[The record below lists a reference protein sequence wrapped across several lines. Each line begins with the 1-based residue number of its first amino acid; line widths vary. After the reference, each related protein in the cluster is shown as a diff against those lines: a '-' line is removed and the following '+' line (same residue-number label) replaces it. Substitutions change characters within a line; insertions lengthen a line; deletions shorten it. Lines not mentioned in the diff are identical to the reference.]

1 MCAATG
7 PTRLSTSPVLVSA
20 SWLGAGGAVLKGYS
34 PRCDARGC
42 RRKPYGSSDISTA
55 RSRGHD
61 RIRLPGSAGAAAMDL
76 KKRLNFGSLMRKRS
90 CEQHLRVAFA
100 CPLHALTGTAQS
112 TQDVHVDANA
122 DTPEAN
128 AARGVRLFCESGD
141 ANSGEEVLHL
151 PTIVESAVASPGAAS
166 AAAKQIRTFLSKE
179 NYNRPHVQYN
189 AIMLIR
195 ILADNPGPSFT
206 KNLDKAFA
214 DTVKHL
220 LRNGQDP
227 SVAQIVKETL
237 DAMEREKAYDTNLN
251 TLFAMY
257 KKEKGL
263 MANAAKQ
270 FGPRKLNAPA
280 WSSGQNID
288 GGFSSRGGRSSSK
301 TLPSPTE
308 LAGRIEEA
316 RTSAKLLLQL
326 VQSTPANEL
335 LGNELVK
342 EFAERC
348 TAAQRSIHGYIACDN
363 PAPDDDTMLTLIET
377 NEQLSLAASKHQR
390 AMLQSRRMMGA
401 SPSPPVQNGSMLPPP
416 NSYPQPT
423 EPSQSYGQ
431 SYPPP
436 HTNAPSPPHV
446 NTATTLPSQP
456 SASHPTDY
464 KQNELPLPPSLQA
477 APNRQQA
484 SAQEENPF
492 ADPYTS
498 TYAPPSGPPPSSQIP
513 RSNDYGGSP
522 DSYHPGFQSTPSY
535 LGRQESSANN
545 FTMHGAQ
552 PSIIEEDEHMR
563 QHNGRPR
570 TPETNAPQQHQAQD
584 VSPITERNTVTYRY

>member
-1 MCAATG
+1 
-7 PTRLSTSPVLVSA
+7 
-20 SWLGAGGAVLKGYS
+20 
-34 PRCDARGC
+34 
-42 RRKPYGSSDISTA
+42 
-55 RSRGHD
+55 
-61 RIRLPGSAGAAAMDL
+61 
-76 KKRLNFGSLMRKRS
+76 
-90 CEQHLRVAFA
+90 
-100 CPLHALTGTAQS
+100 
-112 TQDVHVDANA
+112 
-122 DTPEAN
+122 
-128 AARGVRLFCESGD
+128 
-141 ANSGEEVLHL
+141 VLHL
-151 PTIVESAVASPGAAS
+151 PTIVESAVASPSAAS

-206 KNLDKAFA
+206 KNLDKPFA
-214 DTVKHL
+214 ETVKHL

-263 MANAAKQ
+263 MAVAAKQ
-270 FGPRKLNAPA
+270 FSPRKLNAPG
-280 WSSGQNID
+280 WSGAPNVQ
-288 GGFSSRGGRSSSK
+288 GFSSGGGRSSSK
-301 TLPSPTE
+301 TLPPPVE

-390 AMLQSRRMMGA
+390 AMLQSRRLMGA
-401 SPSPPVQNGSMLPPP
+401 SPSPPVLNGGVMPPQNGYTPPAGPPPQQYAQSNLPPHNGAP
-416 NSYPQPT
+416 AMPPFNVATTQPSDPVAAQPIGYQKN
-423 EPSQSYGQ
+423 EPS
-431 SYPPP
+431 
-436 HTNAPSPPHV
+436 
-446 NTATTLPSQP
+446 LPS
-456 SASHPTDY
+456 
-464 KQNELPLPPSLQA
+464 SLQA
-477 APNRQQA
+477 APNRPQPQHTEEPTA
-484 SAQEENPF
+484 HEENPF
-492 ADPYTS
+492 ADHYTS
-498 TYAPPSGPPPSSQIP
+498 TYTPPPGPPASSQNP
-513 RSNDYGGSP
+513 RSSDNYGGSP

-535 LGRQESSANN
+535 LGRQESAANN
-545 FTMHGAQ
+545 LTMRGAQ
-552 PSIIEEDEHMR
+552 PPISEEE
-563 QHNGRPR
+563 RPR
-570 TPETNAPQQHQAQD
+570 TPELNVPQQQQAHD
-584 VSPITERNTVTYRY
+584 VSPVAERNTVTYRY